1 MVLQDGLR
9 LTLERLRLQHHD
21 LVWENTAPV
30 AVMREAQGTLRL
42 TQLQLRSGEQQISAR
57 ATLHPA
63 GTVDGAVQI
72 RQLHVWST
80 VKAFAPAAAVPD
92 GRLAVDM
99 VVRGALKHPELD
111 GTVALTALRWQEHPL
126 GDVRAQLNIVGDT
139 LRTDVRWQDQSQ
151 ELLRLFGTVN
161 TGASP
166 TLALQVQMSDVD
178 MVRLKSLSPAIRQS
192 AGALHADLRVTGT
205 PQQPLVHGTLSLRD
219 GVMLLAATGE
229 RYKDIAASVEFHGD
243 RVEMQQFHVGSRSG
257 TLQIKGWVTSAG
269 LALQQLDMA
278 IQAEKFTAIHTS
290 DIEAMLTGNIAVR
303 GSLKELAATGK
314 ITVPRARVRLSGVL
328 GGGPSDVTPQE
339 LTVEGVY
346 GPGVGVVVD
355 THGRTP
361 VIQKQQPIPFLRTD
375 ITLEMPRNTW
385 VQGPNTAVEM
395 RGNMRVTKTL
405 EQPFILDGT
414 VETLRGF
421 ASFYGKKFTVQE
433 GKVVFPGTEE
443 INPFLDV
450 WVTHTVSEYDVSIKV
465 GGKAHQP
472 TLTLSSVPELPQADI
487 MALLVFGKTTDRLTN
502 SEQSSMGN
510 QAQQLVGG
518 VVAGELEKALGKP
531 LGLDTIDLEAGKEPG
546 TGSVSVGRYVT
557 QDIFLSY
564 ERDLGNKSDN
574 TKVGNTTGGNTIGI
588 EYSIKRRLKLKG
600 SGSDTG
606 ESALDL
612 LWRHDY

>member
-1 MVLQDGLR
+1 M
-9 LTLERLRLQHHD
+9 RLQGQD
-21 LVWENTAPV
+21 LAWENAAPV
-30 AVMREAQGTLRL
+30 EVVREAQGTLRL
-42 TQLQLRSGEQQISAR
+42 PQLLLRSGEQEISAR
-57 ATLHPA
+57 ATLHPEGMVD
-63 GTVDGAVQI
+63 GTVQM
-72 RQLHVWST
+72 RQVHVLST
-80 VKAFAPAAAVPD
+80 MKVFDPAAAGPD

-99 VVRGALKHPELD
+99 VVRGALQQPEID
-111 GTVALTALRWQEHPL
+111 GTVALTALRWQEQSL
-126 GDVRAQLNIVGDT
+126 GDVRAQINVVGET
-139 LRTDVRWQDQSQ
+139 LRTDMRWQDKDQ

-161 TGASP
+161 TGAS
-166 TLALQVQMSDVD
+166 TSLALQLQMSDVD
-178 MVRLKSLSPAIRQS
+178 LARLKPLSPAIRQS

-205 PQQPLVHGTLSLRD
+205 PQQPLVHGTMSLRD
-219 GVMLLAATGE
+219 GIMLLTATGE
-229 RYKDIAASVEFHGD
+229 RYKDIAASLEFRGD
-243 RVEMQQFHVGSRSG
+243 RLEIQRVHVGSRSG
-257 TLQIKGWVTSAG
+257 TLQVKGWVTSAG
-269 LALQQLDMA
+269 LALQQLDVA
-278 IQAEKFTAIHTS
+278 IQAEKFTALHTP
-290 DIEAMLTGNIAVR
+290 DMEAMLTGNIAVR
-303 GSLKELAATGK
+303 GSLKELDATGK
-314 ITVPRARVRLSGVL
+314 ITVPRARIRLSGVL

-361 VIQKQQPIPFLRTD
+361 VIQKQQPLPFLRTD

-385 VQGPNTAVEM
+385 VQGTNTAVEM
-395 RGNMRVTKTL
+395 RGNMRITKAL
-405 EQPFILDGT
+405 AQPFILDGT
-414 VETLRGF
+414 IETLRGF

-487 MALLVFGKTTDRLTN
+487 VSLLVFGKTTDRLTN
-502 SEQSSMGN
+502 SEQSSMGI

-518 VVAGELEKALGKP
+518 VVAGELEKALAKP
-531 LGLDTIDLEAGKEPG
+531 LGLDTIEVEAGKEPG
-546 TGSVSVGRYVT
+546 TGSVSVGRYIT

-564 ERDLGNKSDN
+564 ERELGNKSDN
-574 TKVGNTTGGNTIGI
+574 TKAGNTKGANTVGI